1 MYKFTLPHT
10 PHGRKMTSR
19 HSALRTEYWKW
30 TVCLISL
37 DRILP
42 VKFEKWVNQ
51 LQDLI
56 CMILSSPNQQWWIWL
71 TYICRTLQILTK
83 LVVSVLWLS
92 DELDLDFQFHLYAET
107 YSCQVSSCTVS
118 SSVFCC
124 EALLFAD
131 SSSSALSTVSVE
143 DERSHHLHLISH
155 QSVGLVVHQ

>member
-10 PHGRKMTSR
+10 PSGCKMPSR

-30 TVCLISL
+30 TGCLIQL

-51 LQDLI
+51 LQAVI
-56 CMILSSPNQQWWIWL
+56 CMLFSSPNQQWQIWL

-92 DELDLDFQFHLYAET
+92 VIVHPSE
-107 YSCQVSSCTVS
+107 SCTAGRRLRAS
-118 SSVFCC
+118 ASV
-124 EALLFAD
+124 LFFPGLFLMSKLKVDKA
-131 SSSSALSTVSVE
+131 AN
-143 DERSHHLHLISH
+143 HL
-155 QSVGLVVHQ
+155 